1 MLCSK
6 IFSKDLKFFKVINQ
20 KDFPGYFKHY
30 VLEDE
35 KVLVAYK
42 TNRDHAVFT
51 NNKIVIFD
59 SFKKISRKSI
69 YTLPYKN
76 IAFISITFDIMEA
89 QLDIFLNNGYHMILD
104 FVDLEAEDKVRLRLL
119 YTYISRL
126 VSDEKIPKDI
136 LEKLIK
142 DEVQVNLTKK

>member
-1 MLCSK
+1 MLGSK

-42 TNRDHAVFT
+42 TNRDHAIFT
-51 NNKIVIFD
+51 NNKLVIFD
-59 SFKKISRKSI
+59 SFKKLSRKSI
-69 YTLPYKN
+69 YTLPFKN
-76 IAFISITFDIMEA
+76 IAFVSITFDIIEA
-89 QLDIFLNNGYHMILD
+89 RLDIYLNNGYHMILD

-126 VSDEKIPKDI
+126 ISDEEIPKDI
-136 LEKLIK
+136 LNKLVK
-142 DEVQVNLTKK
+142 DDVKIETKK